1 MQNTKTIKS
10 VYIHIPFCH
19 NICSYCD
26 FCKNYYNEKIV
37 EDYLNALEKE
47 INNNYKNEIIN
58 TLYIGGG
65 TPSSLSIKQLKKL
78 FSIID
83 IFKLNKEYEFTFE
96 CNYEDINE
104 DMLMLLKQNK
114 VNRLSIGIQTFNK
127 KFEKILERN
136 IDKEKMYESI
146 LLSKKYFNNINV
158 DLMYAIGDENLKDL
172 EEDINEFIKLD
183 VTHIST
189 YALIIEDNTKLKIS
203 NIKEINEDTQNEM
216 YELICKKLKENN
228 YVHYELSN
236 FSKKGYE
243 SKHNLTYWNNENY
256 YGFGAGASGFIK
268 NTRYD
273 NTKSVI
279 NYINGKTIVF
289 EEKLTKED
297 LINDEVMLNLRKITG
312 INKKEFYNKYKI
324 NFNEVF
330 NIDNLIKQELLIENE
345 EYIYINPKYLFIS
358 NEIIYKIIYESHL
371 E

>member
-1 MQNTKTIKS
+1 MQNIKTIKS

-37 EDYLNALEKE
+37 EDYLCALEKE
-47 INNNYKNEIIN
+47 INNSYKDEIIN

-65 TPSSLSIKQLKKL
+65 TPSSLCLKQLNKL
-78 FSIID
+78 FSIIN
-83 IFKLNKEYEFTFE
+83 IFKLNKEEYEFTFE

-127 KFEKILERN
+127 KFEKILERK
-136 IDKEKMYESI
+136 IDIKKMKQSI
-146 LLSKKYFNNINV
+146 ILSKKYFDNINV
-158 DLMYAIGDENLKDL
+158 DLMYAIGDETLKDL
-172 EEDINEFIKLD
+172 EDDINEFIKLD

-189 YALIIEDNTKLKIS
+189 YALIIEDNTRLKIS
-203 NIKEINEDTQNEM
+203 NTKEIDEDTQSKM
-216 YELICKKLKENN
+216 YDLICRKLKENN

-236 FSKKGYE
+236 FSKKAFE
-243 SKHNLTYWNNENY
+243 SKHNLIYWNNENY

-312 INKKEFYNKYKI
+312 INKRDFYNKYKI

-330 NIDNLIKQELLIENE
+330 DIEELIKQELLIENE

-358 NEIIYKIIYESHL
+358 NEIIYKIML
-371 E
+371 K